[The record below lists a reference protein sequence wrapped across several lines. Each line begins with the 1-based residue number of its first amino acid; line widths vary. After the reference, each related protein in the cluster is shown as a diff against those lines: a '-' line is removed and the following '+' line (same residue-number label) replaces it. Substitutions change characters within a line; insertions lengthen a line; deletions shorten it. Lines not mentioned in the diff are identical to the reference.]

1 MPPDHSAR
9 RGAVSRKLDQISA
22 SGIRRFFETEG
33 VISLGVGQPD
43 FVTPNAVRQAAI
55 RSLEDGE
62 TGYTSNWGIMEL
74 RAEIARHLERLYG
87 VSYDPETEIIVTTGV
102 SEGLNVAMQSVLDND
117 DEVLSP
123 EPSYVAYMPNVVF
136 AGGRFVSVP
145 TSNIDGFGVDAH
157 ALAAHVSPQTKAI
170 LIGNPCNPTGLEMDV
185 RTLRNIARAA
195 DQHDLFVISDE
206 IYDRLVYG
214 TSHTCFPTLPG
225 MRDRTILLGGFS
237 KYYAMTGFRLG
248 YLCAPAFLAEAIMR
262 VHQYVMMSAPTA
274 AQYAA
279 LEALRHGEEDARGML
294 AEYARRRELVIRSCD
309 QIGLSL
315 VEPNGGFY
323 AFPNVESTGMDDET
337 FADRLITEEK
347 VALIPGSI
355 FGKSGINHVRIC
367 YATDY
372 EVLEEAFSRIGR
384 FVKRHAANGHSPK

>member
-1 MPPDHSAR
+1 
-9 RGAVSRKLDQISA
+9 
-22 SGIRRFFETEG
+22 
-33 VISLGVGQPD
+33 
-43 FVTPNAVRQAAI
+43 
-55 RSLEDGE
+55 
-62 TGYTSNWGIMEL
+62 
-74 RAEIARHLERLYG
+74 
-87 VSYDPETEIIVTTGV
+87 
-102 SEGLNVAMQSVLDND
+102 
-117 DEVLSP
+117 
-123 EPSYVAYMPNVVF
+123 
-136 AGGRFVSVP
+136 
-145 TSNIDGFGVDAH
+145 
-157 ALAAHVSPQTKAI
+157 
-170 LIGNPCNPTGLEMDV
+170 MDV

-195 DQHDLFVISDE
+195 EQHDLFVISDE

-214 TSHTCFPTLPG
+214 ASHTCFPTLPG

-262 VHQYVMMSAPTA
+262 VHQYVMMSAPTS

-279 LEALRHGEEDARGML
+279 LEALQHGEEDARGML
-294 AEYARRRELVIRSCD
+294 AEYARRRELVIRSCR
-309 QIGLSL
+309 QIGLDL

-323 AFPNVESTGMDDET
+323 AFPNVARTGMDDET

-355 FGKSGINHVRIC
+355 FGPSGINHVRIC
-367 YATDY
+367 YAQDY